1 MRSNHRC
8 PIPWRWN
15 WKSKI
20 GSRANFLRAN
30 FRTKSIKPKKHEFI
44 SPINCWL
51 IDSKKF
57 ATQPSKLIPVKLYIK
72 NMVCSRSKMIVEEE
86 FQKLGIHPMMVN
98 LGVVKL
104 VEEVR
109 LAQRML
115 LQANLKNSGLELLEI
130 GKVSSSQELK
140 IPVSKWSIIR
150 VNFQN
155 WIIPDL

>member
-1 MRSNHRC
+1 
-8 PIPWRWN
+8 
-15 WKSKI
+15 
-20 GSRANFLRAN
+20 
-30 FRTKSIKPKKHEFI
+30 
-44 SPINCWL
+44 
-51 IDSKKF
+51 
-57 ATQPSKLIPVKLYIK
+57 
-72 NMVCSRSKMIVEEE
+72 MVCSRSKMIVEEE

-155 WIIPDL
+155 